1 MYNRSKNLFVL
12 LGLAVCRTLCFEYQ
26 GEFHPKW
33 VPAEEC
39 QEQSFYG
46 YNGQDIKHNKKM
58 YL

>member
-1 MYNRSKNLFVL
+1 MYNRSKNLLFC
-12 LGLAVCRTLCFEYQ
+12 LAGPPGTLCFEYQ

-33 VPAEEC
+33 VPAAEC

-46 YNGQDIKHNKKM
+46 YNGRNINHNKKM